1 MLKNKSAHAAI
12 IVANLVF
19 GANYVFSR
27 MLVVD
32 YISPMATTVARV
44 VFAVAA
50 FWAIALFGN
59 YQKVEKRDL
68 LKLFICGQLGISLNI
83 FLFLKGISYTSP
95 LDSSIIMT
103 LTPLLVLLISAIVLK
118 EAITRNKVLGII
130 LGGAGAILLITSS
143 GVHGTFGPYQWFG
156 NVLSFGSS
164 LAYSIYLV
172 VAKPLMEKYNPLT
185 VVRWIFTF
193 AAVTLIPI
201 GGLEFIQTDWSGFDA
216 RGVGLLAYMLIGA
229 TFITYLC
236 IAYGLSKV
244 RSTTVGIYNYS
255 QPVIAS
261 LLAVM
266 LGMDHISPQ
275 FLLCA
280 ALVFSGVY
288 LVVKGKK

>member
-19 GANYVFSR
+19 GVNYVFSR
-27 MLVVD
+27 MLVLD

-44 VFAVAA
+44 LFAMVM
-50 FWAIALFGN
+50 FWGFALFGS

-68 LKLFICGQLGISLNI
+68 LKLFICGQLGVSLNI

-95 LDSSIIMT
+95 MDSSVIMT

-118 EAITRNKVLGII
+118 ESITRNKILGII
-130 LGGAGAILLITSS
+130 FGGTGAILLITSS
-143 GVHGTFGPYQWFG
+143 GVHGTFGPHQWLG
-156 NVLSFGSS
+156 NVLSFGSA

-172 VAKPLMEKYNPLT
+172 IVKPLMEKYSPLT

-193 AAVTLIPI
+193 AAITVIPI
-201 GGLEFIQTDWSGFDA
+201 GGMDFLQTNWAAFDA
-216 RGVGLLAYMLIGA
+216 KGVALLAYMLIGA

-236 IAYGLSKV
+236 IAYGLRKL

-261 LLAVM
+261 LLTVL
-266 LGMDHISPQ
+266 LGIDRLSPQ